1 MRRNTHRLVVLLVGV
16 AAALLLTRAANAQ
29 WTVSTPDGKSTL
41 NLGFLSQMQFEELES
56 ADASYYQQNLFFR
69 RLRLI
74 AGGRVNDRLSFF
86 LDTDTPNLGKGTS
99 TGSKNASTVAL
110 QDFVLTYTFNSQ
122 VKLDG
127 GMLLLPMSHN
137 GQQGATSLL
146 AVDYGPY
153 TFLHSD
159 PLNLY
164 VGRDYGLQ
172 ARGYLARNHFEYRAG
187 VSQGN
192 RGTDARASLCSHARA
207 VWYPLEADT
216 GLFYTGTT
224 LGKRRIAAFGASV
237 VQQQGFRA
245 WSGDVF
251 LDLPLGGDALT
262 CQFDF
267 TRFDGGRTFSTLPR
281 QDAYLVEG
289 GYYFQRVRL
298 GPFVQYGRRDFANAG
313 SADESKLQAGL
324 SWWGNGH
331 KFNLKLGAA
340 RLKKERAEDRNQVLL
355 QSQVLMF

>member
-1 MRRNTHRLVVLLVGV
+1 MRRNTHRLAALLVV
-16 AAALLLTRAANAQ
+16 AAALFVTGAADAQ

-56 ADASYYQQNLFFR
+56 ADASYYQQNLFIR

-86 LDTDTPNLGKGTS
+86 FDTDTPNLGKGTS
-99 TGSKNASTVAL
+99 TGSKNASTMTI

-122 VKLDG
+122 IKLDG
-127 GMLLLPMSHN
+127 GMLLLPISRN
-137 GQQGATSLL
+137 GTQGATSLL

-187 VSQGN
+187 ISQGN
-192 RGTDARASLCSHARA
+192 RGVDARASLCSHARA
-207 VWYPLEADT
+207 VWYPFEADT

-224 LGKRRIAAFGASV
+224 LAKRRIAAFGASAI
-237 VQQQGFRA
+237 QQQDFRA
-245 WSGDVF
+245 WSGDAF
-251 LDLPLGGDALT
+251 LDLPVGRDALT

-267 TRFDGGRTFSTLPR
+267 TRFDGGGTFSTLPR

-289 GYYFQRVRL
+289 GYYFQRARL
-298 GPFVQYGRRDFANAG
+298 GPFVQFGMRDFASAG
-313 SADESKLQAGL
+313 LADESKLQAGL

-331 KFNLKLGAA
+331 KFNVKLGAA
-340 RLKKERAEDRNQVLL
+340 RLRKERAEDRNQVLL
-355 QSQVLMF
+355 QWQALMF